1 MIAPFCAWKQFVRT
15 TIGGNQSK
23 GFCTLTIA
31 PKRLK
36 SEHCP
41 FQFSCDYLLK
51 FCFQI
56 TKSTKM
62 SLKGLNFETF
72 FRDADVNNDG
82 HLSLQE
88 LIVTLRK
95 YGYKKSD
102 AEIKV
107 SI

>member
-1 MIAPFCAWKQFVRT
+1 
-15 TIGGNQSK
+15 
-23 GFCTLTIA
+23 
-31 PKRLK
+31 
-36 SEHCP
+36 
-41 FQFSCDYLLK
+41 
-51 FCFQI
+51 
-56 TKSTKM
+56 M